1 MVDQEL
7 LSQFLEEA
15 NELYESLNEGLMG
28 LDGDPTNTEFLNDV
42 FRGFH
47 TIKGGAG
54 FLELKS
60 MVELCHRCEDL
71 FDQIRSGERKFTSS
85 DMDVCSDVLNTL
97 ATYFEIL
104 QNGSFDLP
112 YPSDL
117 IGVLDKVLHGSD
129 TDASSNSGQV
139 LALDLIGD
147 EEDMDDFFD
156 SIKQAP
162 KVDLPPDDYI
172 PEKVEM
178 VADSDDISS
187 TKKKKSSESSV
198 VRVETSKIDDIV
210 NLVGELVLNRNRLK
224 KVATELQQ
232 PDLVK
237 SVSDLDFITSELQSS
252 VMKTRMQP
260 VKRVFQRFPRMV
272 RDIARNLGKEVAIEM
287 IGEDTEIDKNLVDA
301 LADPMIHMIR
311 NSVDHGIEM
320 PSQRLKGGKDVRGLV
335 TLKAEQLGDH
345 IEITIS
351 DDGKGISADFMRK
364 TCIEKKLINEA
375 EAEQLS
381 DNDAL
386 QMIFLPGFSTAE
398 KLTDLSGRGVGMDVV
413 KTTVER
419 LNGYVSIDSTPG
431 FGTSFTLKIPLTMA
445 ILQTLMVE
453 VGEQSYAIPLPGISE
468 IFVYEQDKVNVI
480 DGQNLSRFREGS
492 VPIFYLDEILPPD
505 DLIEVKGISKKI
517 VAVSI
522 GDKVAGL
529 VVDNVVGQEEVV
541 IKPMGAFLGELN
553 EYAGAT
559 ITGDGQVALIL
570 DVNKLLSVS

>member
-1 MVDQEL
+1 
-7 LSQFLEEA
+7 
-15 NELYESLNEGLMG
+15 
-28 LDGDPTNTEFLNDV
+28 
-42 FRGFH
+42 
-47 TIKGGAG
+47 
-54 FLELKS
+54 
-60 MVELCHRCEDL
+60 
-71 FDQIRSGERKFTSS
+71 
-85 DMDVCSDVLNTL
+85 
-97 ATYFEIL
+97 
-104 QNGSFDLP
+104 
-112 YPSDL
+112 
-117 IGVLDKVLHGSD
+117 
-129 TDASSNSGQV
+129 
-139 LALDLIGD
+139 
-147 EEDMDDFFD
+147 
-156 SIKQAP
+156 
-162 KVDLPPDDYI
+162 
-172 PEKVEM
+172 
-178 VADSDDISS
+178 
-187 TKKKKSSESSV
+187 
-198 VRVETSKIDDIV
+198 
-210 NLVGELVLNRNRLK
+210 
-224 KVATELQQ
+224 
-232 PDLVK
+232 
-237 SVSDLDFITSELQSS
+237 
-252 VMKTRMQP
+252 
-260 VKRVFQRFPRMV
+260 
-272 RDIARNLGKEVAIEM
+272 
-287 IGEDTEIDKNLVDA
+287 
-301 LADPMIHMIR
+301 
-311 NSVDHGIEM
+311 
-320 PSQRLKGGKDVRGLV
+320 
-335 TLKAEQLGDH
+335 
-345 IEITIS
+345 
-351 DDGKGISADFMRK
+351 MRK